1 MTDGADGRTQAR
13 KEDNVMK
20 TTPPAPSSGERMQL
34 NSVDAATFGV
44 KRLGN
49 LILNLDHKSSAVK
62 DGRDVGLIPVED

>member
-1 MTDGADGRTQAR
+1 
-13 KEDNVMK
+13 
-20 TTPPAPSSGERMQL
+20 MQL